1 MLEVGARGQ
10 PLQRE
15 LLRSTESFL
24 LVSGARLWVWV
35 GREAAGGE
43 RQKAMLYAQSFLQGK
58 GNPKPN
64 PNPYPNPNPNQVGI
78 LPLGTGNDLARVLGW
93 GKSFRRERML
103 AQANPNPNPNP
114 NPNLNPSPNQVSACS
129 RRSPSLTARASRRST
144 GGRRAAT

>member
-1 MLEVGARGQ
+1 MVGAHNGRKKLQVLEVGARGQ

-64 PNPYPNPNPNQVGI
+64 PNPYPNPNPN
-78 LPLGTGNDLARVLGW
+78 PNP
-93 GKSFRRERML
+93 
-103 AQANPNPNPNP
+103 NPYPNPNPNP
-114 NPNLNPSPNQVSACS
+114 RSRGSSSAS
-129 RRSPSLTARASRRST
+129 ARGDDVPTSAR
-144 GGRRAAT
+144 